1 MKKSKKAAVV
11 LLTMSAVLTAVPLPA
26 MAAGPLAVKVNSGYD
41 EETWARLQDNVME
54 YDEIPDLVHEFNV
67 NIRQTWDDL
76 EKTRQELLNNAEELE
91 SHQHRMENLKES
103 AKQEGDMAA
112 IVNYATQEAILG
124 KVSKSMES
132 GGINMLNRK
141 TVASLQQGEDT
152 ITQIAQQLMISYDTL
167 TKQRDTLVRLQELYD
182 RQYQMMVD
190 KKELGLATETDV
202 LAAQTNRLS
211 AQGSI
216 QSIDGGLLK
225 LKPTLCTLTGWAADA
240 DPVIAPIPPV
250 DMSRMETM
258 DLENDTKKA
267 IGNNHTLIEQRHS
280 ALGRTNDGTAARTA
294 YIEEGDQKLTIKMR
308 QLYDDVA
315 AKRTAYEAA
324 LAGYESAQKSAEGYE
339 RMYGLGLMSEAD
351 YLGGMISYHQK
362 KAGFESADMA
372 LRLSIETYEWAVKGF
387 VDIE

>member
-1 MKKSKKAAVV
+1 MKKSKKAAAV

-167 TKQRDTLVRLQELYD
+167 TKQRDTLVRLQELYN

-190 KKELGLATETDV
+190 KKKLGLATETDV

-339 RMYGLGLMSEAD
+339 RMYGVGLMSEAD

>member
-1 MKKSKKAAVV
+1 MKKSKKAVAV

-41 EETWARLQDNVME
+41 EETWVRLQDNVME

>member
-1 MKKSKKAAVV
+1 MKKSKKAAAV

>member
-1 MKKSKKAAVV
+1 MKKSKKAAAV

-258 DLENDTKKA
+258 NLENDTKKA

>member
-1 MKKSKKAAVV
+1 MKKSKKAAAV

-26 MAAGPLAVKVNSGYD
+26 MAAGPLAVKVNYGYD